1 MKNYGTQRLSKD
13 ELVHAKKIGK
23 LLEDG
28 DPSLGHSDRLLREA
42 TKNII
47 NFGGGSP
54 IGKDRFG
61 EETFDLEDFEE
72 EAEEEVYQLK
82 SGKKDKKS
90 FFKKKAEEE
99 EEAEES
105 VDLKKV
111 ISPKTKDFKELKKDL
126 AGSYMMNA
134 RGGRKGR
141 GKDDGKYDGKEI
153 AGKMLGKMII
163 GGALMIPGANVVGG
177 MNKMVLNKT
186 PAKVDTKEFTP
197 EERTA
202 IKKQTVANVMK
213 ESKAL
218 GGGPMEGIGGEG
230 GSGIGDIFKGLSG
243 GKAALLGL
251 VGKAESGMQGLI
263 AAASSKFGALI
274 FPFVCISLLFCIVLG
289 TFHGVTSSVLGGYGS
304 HSGAPIAAQR
314 QLSPEEIENLILERG
329 WRLDENNNR
338 VSTLP
343 EDRQNLLRFAFSKIG
358 YYYTQN
364 VIPENGP
371 TRFGPEYYDCS
382 SLAHY
387 VTEAGGKHLVLST
400 AAEEAHTLYKE
411 GKRIDRQTDLQIGDL
426 IFYAGKTE
434 NNRWEGIRHVAIYVG
449 KGADGVDYMVEA
461 FGTKEGIIYTPLR
474 IGHETMVGRP

>member
-61 EETFDLEDFEE
+61 EETLDLEDFEE

-141 GKDDGKYDGKEI
+141 GKDDGKEA
-153 AGKMLGKMII
+153 AGKMLGKMMI

-251 VGKAESGMQGLI
+251 VGKAESGMQGLL
-263 AAASSKFGALI
+263 AAASAKFGALI
-274 FPFVCISLLFCIVLG
+274 FPFVCITLIFAIVFFN
-289 TFHGVTSSVLGGYGS
+289 FHGISSSILEGYATVRGELRES
-304 HSGAPIAAQR
+304 YI
-314 QLSPEEIENLILERG
+314 SPDVIEDMILERG
-329 WRLDENNNR
+329 YRLDEEGNK

-343 EDRQNLLRFAFSKIG
+343 EEQQQLLRFLFSTVGCG
-358 YYYTQN
+358 YSQAWN
-364 VIPENGP
+364 KRQGP
-371 TRFGPEYYDCS
+371 DSYDCS
-382 SLAHY
+382 GLAY
-387 VTEAGGKHLVLST
+387 VSEHSIGKNVPDDCAAGEAYGLFQDGKIIEDVT
-400 AAEEAHTLYKE
+400 
-411 GKRIDRQTDLQIGDL
+411 TDLEIGDL
-426 IFYAGKTE
+426 IFYGGHD
-434 NNRWEGIRHVAIYVG
+434 NGRYLGIYHVAIYVG
-449 KGADGVDYMVEA
+449 NGHVVEA
-461 FGTKEGIIYTPLR
+461 YNSKRGVIYGPVRTKNAIMI
-474 IGHETMVGRP
+474 GRP

>member
-13 ELVHAKKIGK
+13 QLVHAKKIGK

-61 EETFDLEDFEE
+61 EETLDLEDLEE

-99 EEAEES
+99 DEAEES

-134 RGGRKGR
+134 RGGRRGR
-141 GKDDGKYDGKEI
+141 GKGDEKDDGKEI

-202 IKKQTVANVMK
+202 IKKQTVANVMQENK
-213 ESKAL
+213 SLL
-218 GGGPMEGIGGEG
+218 GGQPLEGGADG

-251 VGKAESGMQGLI
+251 VGKAESGMQGLL
-263 AAASSKFGALI
+263 AAASAKFGALI
-274 FPFVCISLLFCIVLG
+274 FPFVSVTVIFATVFFNFHAIS
-289 TFHGVTSSVLGGYGS
+289 SSVLEGYATIRGELKES
-304 HSGAPIAAQR
+304 QIPPDI
-314 QLSPEEIENLILERG
+314 IEDMILERG
-329 WRLDENNNR
+329 YTIDEEGNM

-343 EDRQNLLRFAFSKIG
+343 EEQQQLLRFLFSTVGCDYSQASNKRK
-358 YYYTQN
+358 
-364 VIPENGP
+364 GP
-371 TRFGPEYYDCS
+371 DSYDCS
-382 SLAHY
+382 GLAY
-387 VTEAGGKHLVLST
+387 VSETYIGKNVPDKC
-400 AAEEAHTLYKE
+400 AAEEAYGLFQD
-411 GKRIDRQTDLQIGDL
+411 GKIIEDVTTDLEIGDL
-426 IFYAGKTE
+426 IFYGGHD
-434 NNRWEGIRHVAIYVG
+434 NGRYLGIYHVAIYVG
-449 KGADGVDYMVEA
+449 NGHVVEA
-461 FGTKEGIIYTPLR
+461 YNWERGVIYGPVRTKNAIMI
-474 IGHETMVGRP
+474 GRP